1 MKLMNVPLAL
11 HKDSFLELIE
21 RRQLGS
27 QVGLLAHPLRALV
40 DLVTFR
46 KLDWHGLSGL
56 TDGMRIDEQKLHD
69 ITRAQIQTLAAV
81 YKQKRPNSFLSALGR
96 ELDLD

>member
-81 YKQKRPNSFLSALGR
+81 YKQKRPNSFLNTLGG
-96 ELDLD
+96 ELGLD